1 MHFFFVCLHFN
12 WNGWKVVW
20 GVKVVSVLK
29 RIKKKIKAYKLGGYK
44 VMLEDVPPPPESS
57 SIYRK
62 KTSRTPVSHTT
73 GRKNITDVAI
83 PTEPEWRR
91 HLLFVSSEEQERM
104 SQIPTSLAFLC
115 PFQATWSSYTVTPQH
130 KENSP
135 PTQNLLSVKTLN
147 AIAMLTSWKQDRE
160 RLMKYVKADL
170 LCNCMLASLNAMLFC

>member
-1 MHFFFVCLHFN
+1 MYFFFVCLHFN

-20 GVKVVSVLK
+20 GLNVVSVLK
-29 RIKKKIKAYKLGGYK
+29 RIKQKIKAYKLGGYK

-91 HLLFVSSEEQERM
+91 HLLFVSSEEQECM

-115 PFQATWSSYTVTPQH
+115 PFQVTWSSYTVTPQH
-130 KENSP
+130 WEQQGEFSTHPKSLVCENPECHSHAN
-135 PTQNLLSVKTLN
+135 QL
-147 AIAMLTSWKQDRE
+147 
-160 RLMKYVKADL
+160 KAGQGKAHEI
-170 LCNCMLASLNAMLFC
+170 CESRFAV